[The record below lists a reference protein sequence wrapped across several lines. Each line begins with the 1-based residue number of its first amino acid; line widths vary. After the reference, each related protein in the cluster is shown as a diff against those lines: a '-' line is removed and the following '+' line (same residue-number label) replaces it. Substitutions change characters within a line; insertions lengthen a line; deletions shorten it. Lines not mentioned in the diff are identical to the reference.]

1 MSKAAEL
8 AKFIADGTLGSDVT
22 NIKHSGGTNALTI
35 DSTGR
40 ILTPARPCFSA
51 YRNTTSGTYYDSGDL
66 VFDATTVNV
75 GSCYDTSNGRFTAPI
90 TGAYHLSCSIG
101 SIYDD
106 NSGSQFGSNDWV
118 QLQLKING
126 SSSSLNPKQYLRV
139 NATFETGFS
148 ISHVFQL
155 TAGDYVIAHIR
166 ANDTDSGDG
175 GFAYNSSTGFMH
187 YSGLL
192 IG

>member
-1 MSKAAEL
+1 MSNL
-8 AKFIADGTLGSDVT
+8 LVQ
-22 NIKHSGGTNALTI
+22 NIKHTNSTTAQTI

-51 YRNTTSGTYYDSGDL
+51 YRNTTSGTYYDDGDL

-75 GSCYDTSNGRFTAPI
+75 GNCYSTSTGRFTAPI
-90 TGAYHLSCSIG
+90 TGSYNISCIIA

-106 NSGSQFGSNDWV
+106 NSGSKFASNDWV
-118 QLQLKING
+118 QLQLRING
-126 SSSSLNPKQYLRV
+126 AEGLLVPKCSISIS
-139 NATFETGFS
+139 AAFEVGFS
-148 ISHVFQL
+148 ISHVFYL
-155 TAGDYVIAHIR
+155 DADDYVNAHIR

-175 GFAYNSSTGFMH
+175 GFAYNSSTGLMH
-187 YSGLL
+187 FSGFL

>member
-1 MSKAAEL
+1 MSNL
-8 AKFIADGTLGSDVT
+8 LVQ
-22 NIKHSGGTNALTI
+22 NIKHTNNTTAQTI

-106 NSGSQFGSNDWV
+106 NSGSQFAANDWI
-118 QLQLKING
+118 QLQLKIDG
-126 SSSSLNPKQYLRV
+126 ASSNKNPKQYLRV
-139 NATFETGFS
+139 NATFETGFA
-148 ISHVFQL
+148 ISHVFYL
-155 TAGDYVIAHIR
+155 TAGQYVIAHIR

-175 GFAYNSSTGFMH
+175 GFAYDSTTGFMH
-187 YSGLL
+187 YSGFL

>member
-1 MSKAAEL
+1 MSKLQVET
-8 AKFIADGTLGSDVT
+8 ISHT
-22 NIKHSGGTNALTI
+22 NNTTAQTI

-90 TGAYHLSCSIG
+90 TGAYHISCVIG
-101 SIYDD
+101 AIYDD
-106 NSGSQFGSNDWV
+106 NSGSKFASNDWV
-118 QLQLKING
+118 QLQLRIDG
-126 SSSSLNPKQYLRV
+126 SSGLLVPKV
-139 NATFETGFS
+139 SMSVSAAFEMGFTL
-148 ISHVFQL
+148 SHVFQL
-155 TAGDYVIAHIR
+155 TAGQYIIAHIR
-166 ANDTDSGDG
+166 SNDTDSGDG
-175 GFAYNSSTGFMH
+175 GFAYNSSTGLMH
-187 YSGLL
+187 FSGFL